1 MSAQKSIGL
10 RENVSLIG
18 AWVPYSQP
26 RKGWYAR
33 EGSPM
38 GSPHLTLPCRASQQY
53 GSQRA
58 VVINAQKLFFPE
70 ATGSEE
76 VCRQLEHGYHNLSLA
91 SGGVPPA

>member
-38 GSPHLTLPCRASQQY
+38 GSPYP
-53 GSQRA
+53 A
-58 VVINAQKLFFPE
+58 VP
-70 ATGSEE
+70 
-76 VCRQLEHGYHNLSLA
+76 LSNMAYRGLW
-91 SGGVPPA
+91 S